1 MVKREDTIPMA
12 KLAIRL
18 RSVIGDKSQLAPV
31 VERLIPYAFILPAL
45 IFYTIFLAIPIVG
58 TVFISL
64 LDWSGLSLNDIKW
77 AGIRNYIALTEDD
90 VFGLSLKHNLIFIVV
105 GSSGIVVRGL
115 FLAVLLERGLPGS
128 NFFRGVFFVPTVMS
142 MVVVSVVFMLI
153 LSPELGL
160 VNPLL
165 RQIGLGSLE
174 RAWLGDPGTALYTV
188 ITVDVWKNFGFAMF
202 LFVAGLKSIDA
213 ELYEASRIDGAAPW
227 QSFWRITMPI
237 LWPVTTLVII
247 LVSINTLK
255 LFDLIFVMTAGGPNH
270 ASQVLTSWMYL
281 QGFTYNNMGYGSAI
295 AVVLLV
301 LTFILTLIQFK
312 VLRRDQ
318 EE

>member
-64 LDWSGLSLNDIKW
+64 FDWSGLSLNDIKW

-128 NFFRGVFFVPTVMS
+128 NFFRGVFFCPD
-142 MVVVSVVFMLI
+142 
-153 LSPELGL
+153 GH
-160 VNPLL
+160 
-165 RQIGLGSLE
+165 
-174 RAWLGDPGTALYTV
+174 
-188 ITVDVWKNFGFAMF
+188 VDG
-202 LFVAGLKSIDA
+202 
-213 ELYEASRIDGAAPW
+213 
-227 QSFWRITMPI
+227 
-237 LWPVTTLVII
+237 
-247 LVSINTLK
+247 
-255 LFDLIFVMTAGGPNH
+255 
-270 ASQVLTSWMYL
+270 
-281 QGFTYNNMGYGSAI
+281 
-295 AVVLLV
+295 
-301 LTFILTLIQFK
+301 
-312 VLRRDQ
+312 RR
-318 EE
+318 